1 MYLNITDKDGR
12 IDRGMVN
19 EVVQFYVNQEKQG
32 KDVAV
37 KQAESLLL
45 TYAILYLAEEYDP
58 NAIAAENILLFL
70 EDGRKQIDRETCTLK
85 NNASKCNALSKHSAM
100 CIDARKVFKLAP
112 VEVQNTAYFLLSILF
127 YNYTYKK
134 IPFPV
139 MHTHAEP
146 NRKPE
151 KTEKED
157 SFESLCEMFFGK
169 ERVSEEQEIME
180 SLKRSESSAC
190 RNAEMSEKHARNA
203 GSTLDLITMLLA
215 DPTILYG
222 DRQK

>member
-45 TYAILYLAEEYDP
+45 TYAILYLAEEYNP
-58 NAIAAENILLFL
+58 SAIAAENILLFL

-85 NNASKCNALSKHSAM
+85 NDTPKCNALSKHSAM

-139 MHTHAEP
+139 MHTHVESDK
-146 NRKPE
+146 KPE

-169 ERVSEEQEIME
+169 ERVDEEQGIAK
-180 SLKRSESSAC
+180 SVKRSEPSVC
-190 RNAEMSEKHARNA
+190 RNAEMSEKRTRNA
-203 GSTLDLITMLLA
+203 GSALDLITVLLA

-222 DRQK
+222 DR

>member
-45 TYAILYLAEEYDP
+45 TYAILYLAEEYNP
-58 NAIAAENILLFL
+58 SAIAAENILLFL

-85 NNASKCNALSKHSAM
+85 NNESKCNALSKHSAM

-139 MHTHAEP
+139 MHTHVESD
-146 NRKPE
+146 RKPE

-169 ERVSEEQEIME
+169 ERVDEEQGIAE
-180 SLKRSESSAC
+180 SVKRSEPSAC
-190 RNAEMSEKHARNA
+190 RNAEMSEKRTRNA
-203 GSTLDLITMLLA
+203 GSALDLITVLLA

-222 DRQK
+222 DR

>member
-58 NAIAAENILLFL
+58 NAITAESILLFL
-70 EDGRKQIDRETCTLK
+70 EDGRKQIDRETY
-85 NNASKCNALSKHSAM
+85 SAM

-139 MHTHAEP
+139 MHTHVESDK
-146 NRKPE
+146 KPE

-157 SFESLCEMFFGK
+157 SFESLCEMLFGK
-169 ERVSEEQEIME
+169 ERVDEEQEIAK
-180 SLKRSESSAC
+180 SVKRSEPSAC
-190 RNAEMSEKHARNA
+190 RNTEMSEKRTRNA
-203 GSTLDLITMLLA
+203 GSALDLITVLLA

-222 DRQK
+222 DR